1 MVRERA
7 TFCPFGTS
15 RAEKIS
21 RITMSVR
28 LRWKYLSYLA
38 RFVGKFVR
46 PREVAVY
53 TLRKLTHQK
62 ISTVSVAPVGRS
74 SPKPLTRST
83 MNVTKVH
90 TSGPL
95 PAHCPVAAE
104 PSCNFSTCSTTRNIV
119 TRIPEKYFV
128 RPATCN
134 FPHQKPSPSI
144 VTLITASRPK
154 AM

>member
-1 MVRERA
+1 MGRKRA
-7 TFCPFGTS
+7 TFCPSGTS

-21 RITMSVR
+21 RIIMSSR

-38 RFVGKFVR
+38 RSVGKFVR
-46 PREVAVY
+46 PREVVVY
-53 TLRKLTHQK
+53 MLRKLTHQK
-62 ISTVSVAPVGRS
+62 ISTVSVAPVERS

-83 MNVTKVH
+83 MNVIKVH

-95 PAHCPVAAE
+95 PAHCPVATE
-104 PSCNFSTCSTTRNIV
+104 PSCNFSTCSTTRNIA
-119 TRIPEKYFV
+119 TGIPEKYFV
-128 RPATCN
+128 ISATCN

-144 VTLITASRPK
+144 VTFIIVSRTR